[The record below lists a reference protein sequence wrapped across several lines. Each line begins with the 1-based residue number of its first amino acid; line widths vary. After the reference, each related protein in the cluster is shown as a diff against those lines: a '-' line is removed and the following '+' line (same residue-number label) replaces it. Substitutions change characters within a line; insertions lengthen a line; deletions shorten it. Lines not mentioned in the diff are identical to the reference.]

1 MGNINFDTNRF
12 IETSTTRQLENG
24 TTMFMD
30 THNPGVYYSAN
41 RNGNVNRIIKTTE
54 KTITTDSHQTTLTNT
69 RNKTRY
75 TRVNYRQ
82 PNNGKFIPL
91 HRLNDQLRRI
101 QQVSQNYDS
110 SEITSVFTSD
120 TDTIVVTPR

>member
-1 MGNINFDTNRF
+1 MGNFNFDTNRF

-30 THNPGVYYSAN
+30 SHNPGVYYSAN

-54 KTITTDSHQTTLTNT
+54 QTISTTNNQTTTTDT
-69 RNKTRY
+69 RKRTRY
-75 TRVNYRQ
+75 TKVNYRQ
-82 PNNGKFIPL
+82 PNNGKFVPL

-101 QQVSQNYDS
+101 QQVAQNYDS
-110 SEITSVFTSD
+110 SEITAVFADD
-120 TDTIVVTPR
+120 THTIVVTPR

>member
-30 THNPGVYYSAN
+30 ALNPGVYYSAN

-54 KTITTDSHQTTLTNT
+54 KTISTDTHQTTTTDT
-69 RNKTRY
+69 RKRTRY
-75 TRVNYRQ
+75 TKVNYRQ
-82 PNNGKFIPL
+82 PNNGKFVPL

-101 QQVSQNYDS
+101 QQVAQNYDN
-110 SEITSVFTSD
+110 SEITSVFSSD

>member
-1 MGNINFDTNRF
+1 MGNFNFDTNRF

-30 THNPGVYYSAN
+30 SHNPGVYYSAN

-54 KTITTDSHQTTLTNT
+54 QTISTTNNQTTTTDT
-69 RNKTRY
+69 RKRTRY
-75 TRVNYRQ
+75 TKVNYRQ
-82 PNNGKFIPL
+82 PNNGKFVPL

-101 QQVSQNYDS
+101 QVHLFQVELLLQLQLECSLLCPS
-110 SEITSVFTSD
+110 KK
-120 TDTIVVTPR
+120 

>member
-1 MGNINFDTNRF
+1 MGNFNFDTNRF

-30 THNPGVYYSAN
+30 SHNPGVYYSAN

-54 KTITTDSHQTTLTNT
+54 QTISTTNHQTTTTDT
-69 RNKTRY
+69 RKRTRY
-75 TRVNYRQ
+75 TKVNYRQ
-82 PNNGKFIPL
+82 PNNGKFVPL

-101 QQVSQNYDS
+101 QQVAQNYDS
-110 SEITSVFTSD
+110 SEITAVFTDD
-120 TDTIVVTPR
+120 TNTIVVTPR

>member
-1 MGNINFDTNRF
+1 MGNINFDTTRF
-12 IETSTTRQLENG
+12 IETSTPRQLENG

-30 THNPGVYYSAN
+30 AHNPGVYYSAN
-41 RNGNVNRIIKTTE
+41 RNGNVNRIIKTSE
-54 KTITTDSHQTTLTNT
+54 QTISTASNQTTTTDT
-69 RNKTRY
+69 RLRTRY

-101 QQVSQNYDS
+101 QQVAQNYNS
-110 SEITSVFTSD
+110 SDITAVFTD
-120 TDTIVVTPR
+120 DADTIVVTPR

>member
-1 MGNINFDTNRF
+1 MGNINFDTTRF
-12 IETSTTRQLENG
+12 IETSSPRQLENG

-30 THNPGVYYSAN
+30 SHNPGVYYSAN

-54 KTITTDSHQTTLTNT
+54 QTISTASNQTTTTDT
-69 RNKTRY
+69 RKRTRY
-75 TRVNYRQ
+75 TKVNYRQ
-82 PNNGKFIPL
+82 SSNGKFIPL

-101 QQVSQNYDS
+101 QQVAQNYDS

>member
-30 THNPGVYYSAN
+30 THNPGVYYSAS
-41 RNGNVNRIIKTTE
+41 RNGNVNSIIKTTE
-54 KTITTDSHQTTLTNT
+54 KTITSDTRHSTLTQS

-101 QQVSQNYDS
+101 QQVSNNFNSDG
-110 SEITSVFTSD
+110 ITSVYTSED
-120 TDTIVVTPR
+120 QTVIVTHR